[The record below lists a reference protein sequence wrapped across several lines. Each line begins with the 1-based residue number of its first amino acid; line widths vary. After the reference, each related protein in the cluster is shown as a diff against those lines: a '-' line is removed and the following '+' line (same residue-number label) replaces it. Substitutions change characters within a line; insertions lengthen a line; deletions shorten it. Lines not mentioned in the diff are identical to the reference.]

1 MSKGQVK
8 NIWFQTFIYDQIF
21 FSNVHIEAYKT
32 DVYSTWNALIYST
45 NERYLGMDLEL
56 ETHWPNS
63 AISQAQLL
71 MRSILF

>member
-8 NIWFQTFIYDQIF
+8 NIWFQTLIYDSIF

-32 DVYSTWNALIYST
+32 DVYRTWNVLTYST

-56 ETHWPNS
+56 VTHWPNS
-63 AISQAQLL
+63 AVSQA
-71 MRSILF
+71 